1 MIKIVRGIILGIA
14 VLIFICFLISII
26 LGYPLSTIK
35 LEAVCLVSGIVG
47 AVIMYKLTKG
57 ESDEEDRDYPRRF

>member
-35 LEAVCLVSGIVG
+35 LEAICLVFGIVG
-47 AVIMYKLTKG
+47 ACITYKLTKG